1 MSPVV
6 RARTWPATFALLA
19 MTVGGGFALGYYVA
33 SRKPP
38 APEPQAA
45 RARPAPATPR
55 VRLPDGL
62 RQHAGVRT
70 EALRSGSLAP
80 TLELGGTVE
89 FEPDR
94 VADIGG
100 RIAGRVSRVFVRQGA
115 VVRAGEPLVTVS
127 SPTLGEL
134 LSTSLSA
141 RAQLVAARAQVVRL
155 STLAQQQLAT
165 AVELD
170 EARARV
176 ASLGAELRGVEQ
188 RLVAMGAR
196 PGDLGN
202 ASIGVTL
209 RSPIA
214 GRVVERNAS
223 VGQVID
229 PTHTMIRVADLSRVL
244 VMLRVFERDVARIA
258 VGDPVS
264 IRAETHADRV
274 FAGTVA
280 RVDATVDRE
289 TRTAR
294 VEVAID
300 NLEELL
306 RPGQFATARIE
317 LRGGAREGMTIPRSA
332 IVLLEGQPTIF
343 VEVEPWVFEPRPIA
357 TRGGD
362 SDRVELLRGANE
374 GERVAVE
381 GVFALK
387 SELQR

>member
-1 MSPVV
+1 MSPVI
-6 RARTWPATFALLA
+6 RARRWPATMALLA
-19 MTVGGGFALGYYVA
+19 MTVGGGFSLGYYVA
-33 SRKPP
+33 SRKTPP
-38 APEPQAA
+38 VEPQRAA
-45 RARPAPATPR
+45 ARPAPEVPR

-70 EALRSGSLAP
+70 EALRSRTLAP

-94 VADIGG
+94 VAEVGG
-100 RIAGRVSRVFVRQGA
+100 RLAGRVARVFVRLGDA
-115 VVRAGEPLVTVS
+115 VRVGDPLVTVS
-127 SPTLGEL
+127 SPSLGEL
-134 LSTSLSA
+134 LSSSLTA
-141 RAQLVAARAQVVRL
+141 RAQLVAARAQVARL
-155 STLAQQQLAT
+155 AGLAQQQLAT

-170 EARARV
+170 ESRARV
-176 ASLGAELRGVEQ
+176 ASLGAEQRGIEQ
-188 RLVAMGAR
+188 RLIAMGAR
-196 PGDLGN
+196 PGDLGS
-202 ASIGVTL
+202 ASAGVTL

-214 GRVVERNAS
+214 GRVVERHAL

-229 PTHTMIRVADLSRVL
+229 PTQTMIRVADLSRVL

-258 VGDPVS
+258 TGDPVAIS
-264 IRAETHADRV
+264 AETHADIA

-280 RVDATVDRE
+280 RVDATIDRE

-300 NLEELL
+300 NRDERL
-306 RPGQFATARIE
+306 RPGQFVTARVE
-317 LRGGAREGMTIPRSA
+317 LRGGNRTGITVPRSA
-332 IVLLEGQPTIF
+332 IILLEGQPTIF
-343 VEVEPWVFEPRPIA
+343 VEVEPWVFEPRPVA

-362 SDRVELLRGANE
+362 GASVELVRGAND
-374 GERVAVE
+374 GERVAIE